1 MPGKRWQKGGPRG
14 SPRTPG
20 PRRGAAAPRPT
31 SYLDAA
37 GGEVDLP
44 FAGLGAGGR
53 RFPTSLR
60 SSRGREEPAAHGRRM
75 SPGAEG
81 HLVTSTWTAPRQ
93 P

>member
-1 MPGKRWQKGGPRG
+1 MPGKKGGPRG
-14 SPRTPG
+14 SPCTPG
-20 PRRGAAAPRPT
+20 PLPGTAAPRPA
-31 SYLDAA
+31 SYLDTA

-60 SSRGREEPAAHGRRM
+60 SARGREEPAAQGRRM

-81 HLVTSTWTAPRQ
+81 HLVTST
-93 P
+93 